1 MLRGDEA
8 SGGGDEGE
16 ECGVGGPEMTRAE
29 TRTEEIGSDSGASE
43 ELVGLQETDGMVIE
57 YLSREMDEGM
67 SVETTGLR
75 LTGESTKEGRSQ
87 GVS

>member
-1 MLRGDEA
+1 
-8 SGGGDEGE
+8 
-16 ECGVGGPEMTRAE
+16 MTRAE